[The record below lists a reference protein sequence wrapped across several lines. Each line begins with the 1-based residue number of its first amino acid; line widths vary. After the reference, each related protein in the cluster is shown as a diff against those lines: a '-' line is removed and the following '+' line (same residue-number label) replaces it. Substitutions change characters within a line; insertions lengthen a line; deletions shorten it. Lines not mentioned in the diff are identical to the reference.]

1 MFHLAEDCL
10 HELKTIL
17 AASSRC
23 GHASGDSAVDKCAG
37 KINAEHVNAN
47 RFADDPADQL
57 GPHLVAVD
65 LTRQLGPS
73 PTRSPTDGVADGVS

>member
-1 MFHLAEDCL
+1 MSPTLPPTRPLAQQLGLYRVAHGVAD
-10 HELKTIL
+10 
-17 AASSRC
+17 RRR
-23 GHASGDSAVDKCAG
+23 
-37 KINAEHVNAN
+37 AN

-57 GPHLVAVD
+57 GPHRVAVD